1 MADKALEIID
11 LLDELRNNNLYVHND
26 ELDGVLFK
34 KKELKNRPVYLVE
47 TLATINALVKK
58 GTMMLYGGHGGGK
71 TTLSKYLGQMFLGK
85 TSTQIEQAILRG
97 HPQLTEE
104 KILGSL
110 NLEQLMGHKKI
121 KDGNIDVQWN
131 DFVKSQWK
139 IIDEVNRLSPYA
151 QNILL
156 SLLAEGVVKYQNQSY
171 PVGNFTVFATM
182 NPPDEGNFD
191 LPMPFMDRFALALPI
206 TMPDYL
212 SMQTIGRKD
221 KLNNKSTF
229 DFKLKNND
237 LDSIQDLIQDS
248 IEYEAEAEE
257 FINNIIADYRLC
269 VRLTKEASEDKTVDN
284 GLCTIGGDCHFYK
297 KNEIGVNIV
306 CHKIKNPLS
315 VRVKEDLYRYGR
327 AFAWLLGYEKVTTI
341 HIKTIAPYL
350 IWHRSDLSK
359 AFREENIKNKFENE
373 IFSVN
378 SKIEGTKEI
387 INQIHSRFESRYKN
401 FIKPFN
407 NALNSKLDKNSFDEL
422 LRNTSD
428 AKETDLLIGME
439 ILPELQKLK
448 GYYDKMLTYQKEIN
462 DTDDITK
469 LNTIS
474 SKLKREYKIRNRQ
487 LLANKIENKIMKLK
501 RKDYKPIKIEI
512 MDSANI
518 AKSKVL
524 VDLFSPVY
532 GVSLDFSQLIGKNIT
547 LSKVVDEFSLEVKHF
562 RNGDDIK
569 LICNYQG
576 PDNSL
581 KKELLKI
588 GTETV

>member
-26 ELDGVLFK
+26 ELPGVSFISKDLID
-34 KKELKNRPVYLVE
+34 RPVYLVE
-47 TLATINALVKK
+47 TLATINVLVKK

-85 TSTQIEQAILRG
+85 TSNEIEQAILRG

-110 NLEQLMGHKKI
+110 NLEQLMGHKEI
-121 KDGNIDVQWN
+121 KDGNIEVQWN

-182 NPPDEGNFD
+182 NPPDEGNFN
-191 LPMPFMDRFALALPI
+191 LPMPFMDRFAIALPI

-212 SMQTIGRKD
+212 SMQTIGKKD

-229 DFKLKNND
+229 DFRLKNND

-248 IEYEAEAEE
+248 IEYEPEAEE

-269 VRLTKEASEDKTVDN
+269 VRLNKEASEDLTVDN
-284 GLCTIGGDCHFYK
+284 GLCTNGGECRYFVEGQICNK
-297 KNEIGVNIV
+297 TR
-306 CHKIKNPLS
+306 NPLS

-327 AFAWLLGYEKVTTI
+327 AFAWLLGYKKVTSL
-341 HIKTIAPYL
+341 HIKTIAPFL
-350 IWHRSDLSK
+350 IWHRSNLSK
-359 AFREENIKNKFENE
+359 KFLKENIKSKFEDK

-378 SKIEGTKEI
+378 SELEGTKTI
-387 INQIHSRFESRYKN
+387 INQIYSRFENRYPY

-407 NALNSKLDKNSFDEL
+407 DALKSKLA
-422 LRNTSD
+422 TSD
-428 AKETDLLIGME
+428 FKELISKSTEVVDDLLITIE
-439 ILPELQKLK
+439 LLPELQKLE
-448 GYYDKMLTYQKEIN
+448 GYYDKMLDYQKQIN
-462 DTDDITK
+462 DVDDIAK
-469 LNTIS
+469 LNKIS
-474 SKLKREYKIRNRQ
+474 SQLKREYKIRNRQ

-501 RKDYKPIKIEI
+501 TEKHPQIKIEI
-512 MDSANI
+512 MDSSDVS
-518 AKSKVL
+518 KSKGL
-524 VDLFSPVY
+524 TKLFTSNY
-532 GVSLDFSQLIGKNIT
+532 GENLDFSQSIGKNIII
-547 LSKVVDEFSLEVKHF
+547 SKVSDEFNLEVKHF
-562 RNGDDIK
+562 RNGANIK
-569 LICNYQG
+569 LICHYQG
-576 PDNSL
+576 PENSI

-588 GTETV
+588 GKETV

>member
-26 ELDGVLFK
+26 ELSGVSFNS
-34 KKELKNRPVYLVE
+34 EDLKDRPVYLVE
-47 TLATINALVKK
+47 SLATINALVKK

-71 TTLSKYLGQMFLGK
+71 TTLSKYLGQIFLGK
-85 TSTQIEQAILRG
+85 TSNEIEQAILRG

-110 NLEQLMGHKKI
+110 NIEQLMGHKKI
-121 KDGNIDVQWN
+121 KDGNIEVQWN

-182 NPPDEGNFD
+182 NPPDEGNFN

-212 SMQTIGRKD
+212 SMQTIGKKD

-229 DFKLKNND
+229 EFRLKIND

-248 IEYEAEAEE
+248 IEYEPEAEE

-269 VRLTKEASEDKTVDN
+269 VRLTKEASEDLTVDN
-284 GLCTIGGDCHFYK
+284 GLCTNGGECRFFV
-297 KNEIGVNIV
+297 EGQI
-306 CHKIKNPLS
+306 CHKTKNPLS

-327 AFAWLLGYEKVTTI
+327 AFAWLLGYEKVTSI

-350 IWHRSDLSK
+350 IWHRSNLSK
-359 AFREENIKNKFENE
+359 KFLKENIKTKFEDKV
-373 IFSVN
+373 FSVN
-378 SKIEGTKEI
+378 SELEGTKTI
-387 INQIHSRFESRYKN
+387 INQIHSRFENRYAN

-407 NALNSKLDKNSFDEL
+407 NALKSKLASEDFAQLIGKS
-422 LRNTSD
+422 
-428 AKETDLLIGME
+428 KEVEDDLLIAME
-439 ILPELQKLK
+439 LLPELQKLEE
-448 GYYDKMLTYQKEIN
+448 YYDKMLAYQKNIDNTNEISQ
-462 DTDDITK
+462 
-469 LNTIS
+469 LNKINS
-474 SKLKREYKIRNRQ
+474 ELKREYKIRNRQ
-487 LLANKIENKIMKLK
+487 LLANKIEIKILKLK
-501 RKDYKPIKIEI
+501 TEKHPQIKIEI
-512 MDSANI
+512 LKSINI
-518 AKSKVL
+518 SGSEIL
-524 VDLFSPVY
+524 TRLFTPCY
-532 GVSLDFSQLIGKNIT
+532 GNPIDFTRSIGKNIT
-547 LSKVVDEFSLEVKHF
+547 ISKVTDEFNLEVKHF

-576 PDNSL
+576 PDNDI
-581 KKELLKI
+581 KKELLKV

>member
-26 ELDGVLFK
+26 ELIGVSFNN
-34 KKELKNRPVYLVE
+34 EALKDRPVYIVE

-85 TSTQIEQAILRG
+85 TSDEIEQAILRG

-110 NLEQLMGHKKI
+110 NLEQLMGQKKI
-121 KDGNIDVQWN
+121 RDGNIEVQWN

-156 SLLAEGVVKYQNQSY
+156 SLLAEGIVKYQNQSY

-182 NPPDEGNFD
+182 NPPDEGNFN
-191 LPMPFMDRFALALPI
+191 LPMPFMDRFALALPV

-212 SMQTIGRKD
+212 SMQTIGKKD

-229 DFKLKNND
+229 DFKLHNSD
-237 LDSIQDLIQDS
+237 LDSIQDNIQDS
-248 IEYEAEAEE
+248 IEYEPEAEE

-269 VRLTKEASEDKTVDN
+269 VRLNKEASEDLTVDN
-284 GLCTIGGDCHFYK
+284 GLCTNGGECRYFV
-297 KNEIGVNIV
+297 EGQI
-306 CHKIKNPLS
+306 CHKTRNPLS

-327 AFAWLLGYEKVTTI
+327 AFAWLLGYEKVSSI

-350 IWHRSDLSK
+350 IWHRSNLSK
-359 AFREENIKNKFENE
+359 KFLKENIKSKFEDKD
-373 IFSVN
+373 FSVN
-378 SKIEGTKEI
+378 SELEGTKAI
-387 INQIHSRFESRYKN
+387 INQIHSRFKNRYEN
-401 FIKPFN
+401 FIQSFN
-407 NALNSKLDKNSFDEL
+407 NALKSKLSAAEFTEL
-422 LRNTSD
+422 ISKSTEVED
-428 AKETDLLIGME
+428 DLLITME
-439 ILPELQKLK
+439 LLPELQKLEE
-448 GYYDKMLTYQKEIN
+448 YYEKMFDYKNMID

-469 LNTIS
+469 LNEIS
-474 SKLKREYKIRNRQ
+474 SFLKREYKIRNRQ
-487 LLANKIENKIMKLK
+487 LLANKVENKIRRLK
-501 RKDYKPIKIEI
+501 AEKYPRIKIEI
-512 MDSANI
+512 KIEEATKILESDFL
-518 AKSKVL
+518 KP
-524 VDLFSPVY
+524 LFSPVY
-532 GVSLDFSQLIGKNIT
+532 GDDLNFEYSIGRKIA
-547 LSKVVDEFSLEVKHF
+547 LSKSSHEFILETKPTRVKLF
-562 RNGDDIK
+562 
-569 LICNYQG
+569 CFYQG
-576 PDNSL
+576 PENSI

>member
-1 MADKALEIID
+1 MADKSLEIID

-26 ELDGVLFK
+26 ELEGVDFNQS
-34 KKELKNRPVYLVE
+34 ELTDRPVYLVE
-47 TLATINALVKK
+47 TLATINVLVKK

-71 TTLSKYLGQMFLGK
+71 TTLSKYLGQVFLGK
-85 TSTQIEQAILRG
+85 TSTEIEQAILRG

-110 NLEQLMGHKKI
+110 NLEQLMGQKPI
-121 KDGNIDVQWN
+121 IDGNIEVQWN

-212 SMQTIGRKD
+212 SMQTIGKKD

-229 DFKLKNND
+229 DFRLKDND

-248 IEYEAEAEE
+248 IEYEPEAEE

-269 VRLTKEASEDKTVDN
+269 VRLTKEASEDLTVDN
-284 GLCTIGGDCHFYK
+284 GLCTNGGECRYFV
-297 KNEIGVNIV
+297 EGQI
-306 CHKIKNPLS
+306 CHKARNPLS

-327 AFAWLLGYEKVTTI
+327 AFAWLLGYEKVSSI

-350 IWHRSDLSK
+350 IWHRSNLSK
-359 AFREENIKNKFENE
+359 KFLKENIKSQFEDKV
-373 IFSVN
+373 FSVN
-378 SKIEGTKEI
+378 SELEGTKTI
-387 INQIHSRFESRYKN
+387 INQIHSRFENRYPN

-407 NALNSKLDKNSFDEL
+407 NALKSKLATVDFTEL
-422 LRNTSD
+422 VNKS
-428 AKETDLLIGME
+428 KEVEDDLLIAME
-439 ILPELQKLK
+439 LLPELQKLES
-448 GYYDKMLTYQKEIN
+448 YYDKMLTYQNKID
-462 DTDDITK
+462 DTDDIAK
-469 LNTIS
+469 LNIIS
-474 SKLKREYKIRNRQ
+474 VKLKREYKIRNRQ
-487 LLANKIENKIMKLK
+487 LLANKIETKIRRLK
-501 RKDYKPIKIEI
+501 TEKYPQAKIEI
-512 MDSANI
+512 KTEDSTEI
-518 AKSKVL
+518 LESDILKP
-524 VDLFSPVY
+524 LFSPVY
-532 GVSLDFSQLIGKNIT
+532 GDDLDFTLSIGKLIA
-547 LSKVVDEFSLEVKHF
+547 LSKSSDEFILETKTTRVKLF
-562 RNGDDIK
+562 
-569 LICNYQG
+569 CFYQG
-576 PDNSL
+576 PENSII
-581 KKELLKI
+581 KELLKI
-588 GTETV
+588 GTKTV

>member
-26 ELDGVLFK
+26 ELSGVSFNS
-34 KKELKNRPVYLVE
+34 EDLKDRPVYLVE
-47 TLATINALVKK
+47 SLATINALVKK

-71 TTLSKYLGQMFLGK
+71 TTLSKYLGQIFLGK
-85 TSTQIEQAILRG
+85 TSNEIEQAILRG

-110 NLEQLMGHKKI
+110 NIEQLMGHKKI
-121 KDGNIDVQWN
+121 KDGNIEVQWN

-182 NPPDEGNFD
+182 NPPDEGNFN

-212 SMQTIGRKD
+212 SMQTIGKKD

-229 DFKLKNND
+229 DFRLKNND

-248 IEYEAEAEE
+248 IEYEPEAEE

-269 VRLTKEASEDKTVDN
+269 VRLTKEASEDLTVDN
-284 GLCTIGGDCHFYK
+284 GLCTNGGECRFFV
-297 KNEIGVNIV
+297 EGQI
-306 CHKIKNPLS
+306 CHKTKNPLS

-327 AFAWLLGYEKVTTI
+327 AFAWLLGYEKVTLI

-350 IWHRSDLSK
+350 IWHRSNLSK
-359 AFREENIKNKFENE
+359 KFLKENIKTKFEDKV
-373 IFSVN
+373 FSVN
-378 SKIEGTKEI
+378 SELEGTKTI
-387 INQIHSRFESRYKN
+387 INQIHSRFENRYEN

-407 NALNSKLDKNSFDEL
+407 NALKSKLASEDFAQLIVKS
-422 LRNTSD
+422 
-428 AKETDLLIGME
+428 KEVEDDLLIAME
-439 ILPELQKLK
+439 LLPELQKLEE
-448 GYYDKMLTYQKEIN
+448 YYDKMLAYQKNINNTNEISLLIKIN
-462 DTDDITK
+462 
-469 LNTIS
+469 S
-474 SKLKREYKIRNRQ
+474 ELKREYKIRNRQ
-487 LLANKIENKIMKLK
+487 LLASKIEIKILKLK
-501 RKDYKPIKIEI
+501 TEKHPQIKIEI
-512 MDSANI
+512 LKSINI
-518 AKSKVL
+518 SESEIL
-524 VDLFSPVY
+524 TRLFTPSY
-532 GVSLDFSQLIGKNIT
+532 GNPIDFTRSIGKNIT
-547 LSKVVDEFSLEVKHF
+547 ISKVTDEFNLEVKHF

-576 PDNSL
+576 PDNEI
-581 KKELLKI
+581 KKELLKV

>member
-1 MADKALEIID
+1 MANKALEIID

-26 ELDGVLFK
+26 ELAKISFNI
-34 KKELKNRPVYLVE
+34 EALKDRPVYLVE

-58 GTMMLYGGHGGGK
+58 GTMLLYGGHGGGK

-85 TSTQIEQAILRG
+85 TSNEIEQAILRG

-110 NLEQLMGHKKI
+110 NLEQLMGQKKI
-121 KDGNIDVQWN
+121 KDGNIEVQWN

-139 IIDEVNRLSPYA
+139 IIDEVNRLSHYA

-182 NPPDEGNFD
+182 NPPDEGNVN
-191 LPMPFMDRFALALPI
+191 LPMPFLDRFALALPI

-212 SMQTIGRKD
+212 SMQTIGKKD

-229 DFKLKNND
+229 DLRLQNND
-237 LDSIQDLIQDS
+237 LDLIQDLIQDS
-248 IEYEAEAEE
+248 IEYEPEAEE

-269 VRLTKEASEDKTVDN
+269 IRLTKEASEDLTVDN
-284 GLCTIGGDCHFYK
+284 GLCTNGGECRYFVEGQICNK
-297 KNEIGVNIV
+297 TR
-306 CHKIKNPLS
+306 NPLS

-327 AFAWLLGYEKVTTI
+327 AFAWLLGYEKVNSI

-350 IWHRSDLSK
+350 IWHRSNLSK
-359 AFREENIKNKFENE
+359 KFLKENIKSKFEDKV
-373 IFSVN
+373 FSVN
-378 SKIEGTKEI
+378 AELEGTKTI
-387 INQIHSRFESRYKN
+387 INQIHTRFEYRYQN

-407 NALNSKLDKNSFDEL
+407 NALKSKLAPADFTEL
-422 LRNTSD
+422 INKS
-428 AKETDLLIGME
+428 KEVEDDLLIVME
-439 ILPELQKLK
+439 LLPELQNLE
-448 GYYDKMLTYQKEIN
+448 GYYNKMLGYQKDIDSTN
-462 DTDDITK
+462 DIKK

-474 SKLKREYKIRNRQ
+474 LKLKREYKIRNRQ
-487 LLANKIENKIMKLK
+487 LLTNKIEIKILKLK
-501 RKDYKPIKIEI
+501 TEKHRQIKIEI
-512 MDSANI
+512 VDSINVS
-518 AKSKVL
+518 KSEIL
-524 VDLFSPVY
+524 TNLFAPIY
-532 GVSLDFSQLIGKNIT
+532 GQSLDFTQSIGKNIT
-547 LSKVVDEFSLEVKHF
+547 ISKVSDEFNLEVKHF
-562 RNGDDIK
+562 RNGNNVK

-576 PDNSL
+576 PDNDI

>member
-1 MADKALEIID
+1 MADKSLEIID
-11 LLDELRNNNLYVHND
+11 LLDELRNNNLYVHN
-26 ELDGVLFK
+26 
-34 KKELKNRPVYLVE
+34 KELKGLDFNQSELTDRPVYLVE
-47 TLATINALVKK
+47 TLSTINVLVKK

-85 TSTQIEQAILRG
+85 TSTEIEQAILRG

-121 KDGNIDVQWN
+121 KDGNIEVQWN

-182 NPPDEGNFD
+182 NPPDEGNFN

-212 SMQTIGRKD
+212 SMQTIGKKD
-221 KLNNKSTF
+221 KLNNKTTF
-229 DFKLKNND
+229 DFRLKNND
-237 LDSIQDLIQDS
+237 LDSIQDSIQDS
-248 IEYEAEAEE
+248 IEYEPEAEE

-269 VRLTKEASEDKTVDN
+269 VKLTKEASEDLTVDN
-284 GLCTIGGDCHFYK
+284 GLCTNGGGCHYFEK
-297 KNEIGVNIV
+297 DLI
-306 CHKIKNPLS
+306 CHKTRNPLS

-327 AFAWLLGYEKVTTI
+327 AFAWLLGYEKVTSI

-350 IWHRSDLSK
+350 IWHRSNLSK
-359 AFREENIKNKFENE
+359 KFLKENIKSKFEDKV
-373 IFSVN
+373 FSMN
-378 SKIEGTKEI
+378 SELEGTKTI
-387 INQIHSRFESRYKN
+387 INQIHSRFENRYPN

-407 NALNSKLDKNSFDEL
+407 NALKSKLAATDFTEL
-422 LRNTSD
+422 IRKS
-428 AKETDLLIGME
+428 KEDTDDLLIAME
-439 ILPELQKLK
+439 LLPELQKLE
-448 GYYDKMLTYQKEIN
+448 GYYDKMLAYQKDIN
-462 DTDDITK
+462 DTNDITE

-501 RKDYKPIKIEI
+501 TEKYPQIKIEI
-512 MDSANI
+512 VDSTDVS
-518 AKSKVL
+518 KSQIL
-524 VDLFSPVY
+524 VDLFTPIY
-532 GVSLDFSQLIGKNIT
+532 GNPLDFTQSIGKNNTI
-547 LSKVVDEFSLEVKHF
+547 SKNSDEFNIEVKHF
-562 RNGDDIK
+562 RNGDNIK
-569 LICNYQG
+569 LMCNYQG
-576 PDNSL
+576 PENSI
-581 KKELLKI
+581 KIELLKI
-588 GTETV
+588 GTKTV